1 MWSSRRAALL
11 ALAALAAGCATRTV
25 TPPSSREGRPPA
37 PPSPAEPDAA
47 RDAAVL
53 AVSLVGVPYRNGG
66 TSPTAG
72 FDCSGLVW
80 YVYRQAAGL
89 ALPRSALEME
99 RAGSSVQDD
108 EMRAGDL
115 VFYNTLG
122 RAFSHVG
129 LYVGDR
135 RFVHAP
141 SSGGRVEIV
150 SMRNSYWA
158 PRFSGARRVAT

>member
-1 MWSSRRAALL
+1 M
-11 ALAALAAGCATRTV
+11 
-25 TPPSSREGRPPA
+25 PSQ
-37 PPSPAEPDAA
+37 AA

-66 TSPTAG
+66 TSPASG

-89 ALPRSALEME
+89 SLPRSAPEMA
-99 RAGSSVQDD
+99 RAGWPVEADAT
-108 EMRAGDL
+108 RAGDL

-129 LYVGDR
+129 LYVGGG

-141 SSGGRVEIV
+141 SSGGSVEIV
-150 SMRNSYWA
+150 PMHNGYWVR
-158 PRFSGARRVAT
+158 RFSGARRVAI

>member
-1 MWSSRRAALL
+1 MRVGRREALL
-11 ALAALAAGCATRTV
+11 ALAALAAGCAAPTAIGPPGRDRPA
-25 TPPSSREGRPPA
+25 TPIPP
-37 PPSPAEPDAA
+37 EIA

-53 AVSLVGVPYRNGG
+53 AVTLVGVPYRNGG
-66 TSPTAG
+66 ASPDSG

-89 ALPRSALEME
+89 ALPRTTLEME
-99 RAGSSVQDD
+99 RAGWPVDAD
-108 EMRAGDL
+108 EMQAGDL

-129 LYVGDR
+129 IYIGDR

-150 SMRNSYWA
+150 STQGGYWA
-158 PRFSGARRVAT
+158 RRFSGARRVAT

>member
-1 MWSSRRAALL
+1 M
-11 ALAALAAGCATRTV
+11 LAARRLLLLTVAAWAAGCATRH
-25 TPPSSREGRPPA
+25 ERPPA
-37 PPSPAEPDAA
+37 RSERSPAPGPDAA

-66 TSPTAG
+66 TSPDSG

-89 ALPRSALEME
+89 ALPRSAVEME
-99 RAGSSVQDD
+99 RAGWRV
-108 EMRAGDL
+108 EPEEIRAGDL

-122 RAFSHVG
+122 RAYSHVG
-129 LYVGDR
+129 IYVGDR

-141 SSGGRVEIV
+141 SSGGNVEIV
-150 SMRNSYWA
+150 SMQNAYWA
-158 PRFSGARRVAT
+158 RRFSGARRLTA